1 MEISKTYDPASIEKK
16 WYAHWLAN
24 RYFHSKPD
32 NREPFTIVIPPP
44 NVTGVL
50 HMGHVLN
57 NTIQDVLIRRARMQ
71 GKNACWVPGTDHASI
86 ATEAKVVKMLREQ
99 GIKKSSL
106 SREDF
111 LKHAWEWK
119 EKYGGIILQQLKEL
133 GCSCDWDRT
142 RFTMDDLYYDDVI
155 DTFIDLYNKGYI
167 YRGLRMVNWDPE
179 ARTAL
184 SNEEVIYQDVTSRL
198 HYVKYQIKGDN
209 VYLTVAT
216 TRPETILGDT
226 AICVHP
232 DDERYKEFIGKTV
245 LVPLIKREIPVIADT
260 YVDMEFGTGALKITP
275 AHDPNDYEIG
285 LRYNLPVIDIM
296 NEDGTLSEKAEILI
310 GEDRMVARKKM
321 VAMLEEEGYLVKIE
335 ELKNSVGFS
344 ERTNAMIEPRL
355 SMQWFISM
363 KEISKPAL
371 EHVMNG
377 DINLHPEKFI
387 NTYRHWMENV
397 KDWCISRQLWWG
409 QRIPAWYN
417 ASGEFVVAKTE
428 AEAKA
433 IFTSKGLSLDGF
445 RQDEDVL
452 DTWASSWLW
461 PISVFNG
468 MKDPKSADI
477 EYYYPTQVL
486 VTAPEILFF
495 WVARMII
502 AGYEYRNEKP
512 FSDVYLTG
520 IVRDKLRRKMSKSLG
535 NSPDPL
541 DLIAQYGADAIR
553 MGILLCSPAGNDII
567 YDDKLIEQGRNF
579 NNKLWNVLRLIKGW
593 EVTETSQ
600 TKNEAAIQWFDS
612 KLNDT
617 INTINDHFE
626 QFRISDALMCLYN
639 FIWDDFCSWY
649 LEFIKPE
656 FGQPI
661 DSITYEKTIDFF
673 EGCLKLLHPYMPFI
687 TEEIWHLLRDR
698 KAGDDIVITQLNDAG
713 NINNNILAS
722 GNEAKELISRIRDIR
737 AKNNVSPKVAA
748 SLYAE
753 GDITSMQAFRAVIM
767 KMANLEVF
775 ESVTGDVKN
784 AVTFLVGTQKFFVVV
799 QMEINIE
806 DERKKLEEQIAYQK
820 GFLLSIDK
828 KLSNEKFVGSAPAAV
843 VDLERRKKADAEEK
857 IRILEESLRNLGN

>member
-428 AEAKA
+428 AEARA
-433 IFTSKGLSLDGF
+433 IFTSKGMSLDGF

-713 NINNNILAS
+713 N
-722 GNEAKELISRIRDIR
+722 
-737 AKNNVSPKVAA
+737 
-748 SLYAE
+748 
-753 GDITSMQAFRAVIM
+753 
-767 KMANLEVF
+767 
-775 ESVTGDVKN
+775 
-784 AVTFLVGTQKFFVVV
+784 
-799 QMEINIE
+799 
-806 DERKKLEEQIAYQK
+806 
-820 GFLLSIDK
+820 
-828 KLSNEKFVGSAPAAV
+828 
-843 VDLERRKKADAEEK
+843 
-857 IRILEESLRNLGN
+857 

>member
-1 MEISKTYDPASIEKK
+1 MDISKTYTPADIEKK
-16 WYAHWLAN
+16 WYAHWLEKG
-24 RYFHSKPD
+24 YFHSTPD
-32 NREPFTIVIPPP
+32 EREPFTIVIPPP

-106 SREDF
+106 TREAF
-111 LKHAWEWK
+111 LAHAFEWK

-184 SNEEVIYQDVTSRL
+184 SNEEVIYEDVTSRL
-198 HYVKYQIKGDN
+198 HYVKYQVKGDN

-232 DDERYKEFIGKTV
+232 DDDRYREFIGKTV
-245 LVPLIKREIPVIADT
+245 LVPLIGREIPVIADT
-260 YVDMEFGTGALKITP
+260 YVDKEFGTGALKITP

-285 LRYNLPVIDIM
+285 LRFNLPVIDIM
-296 NEDGTLSEKAEILI
+296 NDDGTLNERAEILI

-321 VAMLEEEGYLVKIE
+321 VAMLEEQGYLVKIE
-335 ELKNSVGFS
+335 DLKNSVGFS

-355 SMQWFISM
+355 SMQWFIRM

-371 EHVMNG
+371 EHVVNG
-377 DINLHPEKFI
+377 DIQLHPDKFI
-387 NTYRHWMENV
+387 NTYKHWMENV

-417 ASGEFVVAKTE
+417 ADGEFVVAKTE
-428 AEAKA
+428 AEALA
-433 IFTSKGLSLDGF
+433 AFEAKGISAVGL

-468 MKDPKSADI
+468 MKDPKNADI
-477 EYYYPTQVL
+477 QYYYPTQVL

-512 FSDVYLTG
+512 FGDVYLTG
-520 IVRDKLRRKMSKSLG
+520 IVRDKQRRKMSKSLG

-567 YDDKLIEQGRNF
+567 YDEKLIEQGRNF

-593 EVTETSQ
+593 EVEEGTHTERA
-600 TKNEAAIQWFDS
+600 AAIEWFDA
-612 KLNDT
+612 KLQHTIAT
-617 INTINDHFE
+617 INQHFDN
-626 QFRISDALMCLYN
+626 FRISDALMHLYN
-639 FIWDDFCSWY
+639 FVWDDFCSWY

-656 FGQPI
+656 FGKAI
-661 DSITYEKTIDFF
+661 DRHTYERTIGFF
-673 EGCLKLLHPYMPFI
+673 EQCLILLHPYMPFI
-687 TEEIWHLLRDR
+687 TEEIWHTLRER
-698 KAGDDIVITQLNDAG
+698 PLGEDIVIARIPLAQQADQEILQLG
-713 NINNNILAS
+713 
-722 GNEAKELISRIRDIR
+722 ETAKDIISKVRDTR
-737 AKNNVSPKVAA
+737 AKNNVSPKVAVDLF
-748 SLYAE
+748 SD
-753 GDITSMQAFRAVIM
+753 GAVDHLGVFMPLIM
-767 KMANLEVF
+767 KMANLNVLEKTDTEV
-775 ESVTGDVKN
+775 SN
-784 AVTFLVGTQKFFVVV
+784 ASAFLVGRQQYFAKMQV
-799 QMEINIE
+799 EIDVDE
-806 DERKKLEEQIAYQK
+806 ERKKLQEQIDYQK
-820 GFLLSIDK
+820 GFLQSVEK
-828 KLSNEKFVGSAPAAV
+828 KLSNEKFVSGAPEQV
-843 VDLERRKKADAEEK
+843 VEVERRKKADAEDR
-857 IRILEESLRNLGN
+857 IRMLEQSLANLR

>member
-1 MEISKTYDPASIEKK
+1 MEISKTYNPSEIEKK
-16 WYAHWLAN
+16 WYAHWLDKQ
-24 RYFHSKPD
+24 YFHSTPD
-32 NREPFTIVIPPP
+32 AREPFTIVIPPP

-142 RFTMDDLYYDDVI
+142 RFTMDELYYDDVI
-155 DTFIDLYNKGYI
+155 DTFVDLYNKGYI

-198 HYVKYQIKGDN
+198 HYVKYQVKGDN

-232 DDERYKEFIGKTV
+232 DDDRYKEFIGKTV
-245 LVPLIKREIPVIADT
+245 FVPLIKREIPVIADT
-260 YVDMEFGTGALKITP
+260 YVDMTFGTGALKITP

-296 NEDGTLSEKAEILI
+296 NDDGTLNEKAEILI
-310 GEDRMVARKKM
+310 GEDRMAARKKM

-335 ELKNSVGFS
+335 DLKNSVGFS

-355 SMQWFISM
+355 SMQWFIAM

-371 EHVMNG
+371 EHVLNG
-377 DINLHPEKFI
+377 DIQLHPDKFI

-417 ASGEFVVAKTE
+417 AQGEFVVAKTE
-428 AEAKA
+428 AEAIA
-433 IFTSKGLSLDGF
+433 AFTAKGISTEGIY
-445 RQDEDVL
+445 QDEDVL

-468 MKDPKSADI
+468 MENPKNADI
-477 EYYYPTQVL
+477 SYYYPTQVL

-520 IVRDKLRRKMSKSLG
+520 IVRDKQRRKMSKSLG

-593 EVTETSQ
+593 QIEEGHDTERA
-600 TKNEAAIQWFDS
+600 AAIDWFDA
-612 KLNDT
+612 KLQNTIIT
-617 INTINDHFE
+617 INQHFDN
-626 QFRISDALMCLYN
+626 FRISDALMHLYN

-656 FGQPI
+656 FGKPI
-661 DSITYEKTIDFF
+661 DKNTYDRTIEFF
-673 EGCLKLLHPYMPFI
+673 EQCLILLHPYMPFI
-687 TEEIWHLLRDR
+687 TEEIWHQIRER
-698 KAGDDIVITQLNDAG
+698 QAGEDIIITR
-713 NINNNILAS
+713 IP
-722 GNEAKELISRIRDIR
+722 EAKPINESILRTGESAKEFISKVRDVR
-737 AKNNVSPKVAA
+737 AKNNVSPKIPVDVFTDGSADTFEVFKP
-748 SLYAE
+748 LM
-753 GDITSMQAFRAVIM
+753 T
-767 KMANLEVF
+767 KLANLGAF
-775 ESVTGDVKN
+775 AHADTDVTNASAFLIGNQQFFAKMHIDIDVE
-784 AVTFLVGTQKFFVVV
+784 G
-799 QMEINIE
+799 
-806 DERKKLEEQIAYQK
+806 ERKKLQEQIDYQK
-820 GFLLSIDK
+820 GFLISVEK
-828 KLSNEKFVGSAPAAV
+828 KLSNEKFVSSAPAQV
-843 VDLERRKKADAEEK
+843 VDVERKKKADAEEK
-857 IRILEESLRNLGN
+857 IRMLEQSLANLR